1 MKQTEDKENLY
12 YGCIKP
18 TDDKEHN
25 LDELIEDYKRTCSEE
40 AYNRERAKKAFDPSK
55 RKYDFMLDDLNE
67 ILTMKDEKTLP
78 EITKRCICNR
88 NRHQRRILPKAVNTA
103 TEAITAAEQLLPFS
117 KATFANFEELYDAVK
132 ERIYNIDGI
141 NDSTLYDTCIRLGW
155 SYTPKIVP
163 DKYVYVHRDLR
174 KSARAILGTKRLH
187 LKEQG
192 RPAIPY
198 KEFIKANPKLQEL
211 PPLDL
216 ENFLCIYEKQIVTK
230 Q

>member
-1 MKQTEDKENLY
+1 MKQAEDTENLY

-25 LDELIEDYKRTCSEE
+25 LEDLIEDYKRTCSEE
-40 AYNRERAKKAFDPSK
+40 AYNRERAKRAFDPSK

-67 ILTMKDEKTLP
+67 ILTMKDEKTPL

-88 NRHQRRILPKAVNTA
+88 KRHQSRILPEAVDAA
-103 TEAITAAEQLLPFS
+103 TEAIMAAKQLLPFS
-117 KATFANFEELYDAVK
+117 KAPFANFEELYDAVK
-132 ERIYNIDGI
+132 ERIYNIYGI

-174 KSARAILGTKRLH
+174 KSARAILGTERLH

-216 ENFLCIYEKQIVTK
+216 ENFLCIYEKQIVPK